1 MLIGLIIIVLTIV
14 IDQVTKQLSF
24 HLIRGGNPVVFW
36 RGMIE
41 FHYLTNK
48 GSAFSSLEGEY
59 ILFFAITLVSLGLF
73 GYLFLDSSF
82 KDKKVYSISVAMFI
96 GGTFGNVI
104 DRALFGSVID
114 WLHFPFLTP
123 VLGVVGL
130 NNFKNNMADMFLSA
144 AIVLFMIDLFFLEP
158 KRHKRSK
165 DKAHDADV

>member
-14 IDQVTKQLSF
+14 IDQVTKQLSV
-24 HLIRGGNPVVFW
+24 HLIKGGDPVVFW

-41 FHYLTNK
+41 FHYHENY
-48 GSAFSSLEGEY
+48 GISFSNLEGQY
-59 ILFFAITLVSLGLF
+59 MIFFAVTLVSLALF

-104 DRALFGSVID
+104 DRALFGFVID

-130 NNFKNNMADMFLSA
+130 SNFYNNMADMFLSA

-158 KRHKRSK
+158 KRHKRTK
-165 DKAHDADV
+165 GKAHDADV